1 MPAAIARRRA
11 KRPPVEVDYAP
22 HETVVKALKSEPNS
36 HRRRQLSMALTIAQ
50 RQAIAL
56 KAFVEL
62 GTETGACQLLGL
74 SRSAWHKWTARYE
87 RFREAADEA
96 FQTVGDL
103 LEQEAIRRA
112 YDGSDLLL
120 IFCLKAYKPEKYRER
135 YQADLNVDSAAIRSF
150 FERAVAAA
158 PLGPPALT
166 GDIDASTLEVD

>member
-1 MPAAIARRRA
+1 MSLTLA
-11 KRPPVEVDYAP
+11 K
-22 HETVVKALKSEPNS
+22 
-36 HRRRQLSMALTIAQ
+36 

-120 IFCLKAYKPEKYRER
+120 IYLLNGYKPEKFRER
-135 YQADLNVDSAAIRSF
+135 QETNINVNSDAIRRF
-150 FERAVAAA
+150 FDRAASQ

-166 GDIDASTLEVD
+166 HDISGLVVEAD

>member
-1 MPAAIARRRA
+1 MPTAIARRRA
-11 KRPPVEVDYAP
+11 KRPPVEVDYGDNEA
-22 HETVVKALKSEPNS
+22 VVKELKAEPNS
-36 HRRRQLSMALTIAQ
+36 HRRRQLSMSLTLAQ

-87 RFREAADEA
+87 KFREAADEA

-120 IFCLKAYKPEKYRER
+120 IYLLNGYKPGKFRER
-135 YQADLNVDSAAIRSF
+135 QETNINVNSDAIRKF
-150 FERAVAAA
+150 FERAASQ

-166 GDIDASTLEVD
+166 HDISGLVVEAD